1 MATADLVFTGG
12 RIRTGGRVRTGGQS
26 VAEAI
31 AVRGNRIAAIGRAD
45 ELAALIGPGTSVVS
59 LDGKAVLPGFV
70 DAHVHPTHGGMTLI
84 RCELRG
90 SANAAQAVERVARYA
105 AEHPEVP
112 WITGGGWEMSWFAD
126 GLPRRELLDAVV
138 PDRPVYL
145 PNRDAHG
152 AWVNS
157 RALEL
162 CGIDAGTP
170 DPPDGRIERNPD
182 GTPQGTLHEGA
193 TRLVVDRIPQ
203 PSLADRLAA
212 LLAGQAYL
220 HSMGVTGWQDAI
232 VGDYLGW
239 LDPLDVYLAAAR
251 SGELTGRAVGALWWD
266 RDRGAD
272 QLDDLLA
279 NRERAGG
286 AAGIGRFRATSVK
299 IMQDGVAEN
308 FTAAMIDPYLDGHG
322 CASANHGLSYVDPAA
337 LREHVT
343 ALDAAGFQVHF
354 HAIGDRAIRESLD
367 AVAAARAANGRTDTR
382 PHLAHLQIVQP
393 ADLARFAELGVTAT
407 MQALWA
413 AHEPQLDD
421 LTIPFLGPQRSA
433 WQYPFGSLDRTGA
446 RLAAGSDWPVST
458 ANPFHAL
465 QVAVTRQ
472 PPPEEEPA
480 EPFLPEQALDLAAA
494 FDAYTAG
501 SAYVNHAETATGS
514 LAVGMLAD
522 LVVVDRD
529 PFTVPATEIG
539 TVRVLAT
546 YVDGTRV
553 FGDPS

>member
-1 MATADLVFTGG
+1 MAKADLVFTGG

-279 NRERAGG
+279 KRVRAGG